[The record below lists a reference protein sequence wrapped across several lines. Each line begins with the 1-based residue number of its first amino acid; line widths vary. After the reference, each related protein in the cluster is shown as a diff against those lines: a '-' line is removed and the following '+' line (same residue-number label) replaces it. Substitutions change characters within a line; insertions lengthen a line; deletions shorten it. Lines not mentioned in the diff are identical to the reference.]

1 MSLRRRRS
9 VFEFFEEVLLFAL
22 PIVPS
27 TISVIEHVRFEGE
40 CIRIVDARTVLV
52 LSAPLCWLYLASTR
66 TVLVAAPS
74 RVVSHEA
81 EGRVVLIYVPVRY
94 TDVEVIR

>member
-9 VFEFFEEVLLFAL
+9 IFEFFEEVLLFAL

-40 CIRIVDARTVLV
+40 CIRIVDLRTVLV
-52 LSAPLCWLYLASTR
+52 LSDPLCWLYVPTSRFVLA
-66 TVLVAAPS
+66 VATG
-74 RVVSHEA
+74 RVVDSTA
-81 EGRVVLIYVPVRY
+81 ESRVVLIHVPMRY